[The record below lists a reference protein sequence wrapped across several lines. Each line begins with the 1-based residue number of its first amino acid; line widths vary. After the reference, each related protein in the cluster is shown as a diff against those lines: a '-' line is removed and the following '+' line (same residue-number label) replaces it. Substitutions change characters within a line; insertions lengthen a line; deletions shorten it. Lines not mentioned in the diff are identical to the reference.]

1 MPSLC
6 RMETELRIINLG
18 CSDKISGAFRYELRV
33 PGFTVNYVHAY
44 SYSDAFDYVQAR
56 YFNRAS
62 FTA

>member
-1 MPSLC
+1 
-6 RMETELRIINLG
+6 MENEIRIINVG
-18 CSDKISGAFRYELRV
+18 RSDKIVGGFRYESRV
-33 PGFTVNYVHAY
+33 PGFAINFVHAY

>member
-1 MPSLC
+1 
-6 RMETELRIINLG
+6 MENEIRIINVG
-18 CSDKISGAFRYELRV
+18 RSDKIDGAFRYELSI
-33 PGFTVNYVHAY
+33 PGFAINFVHAY

>member
-1 MPSLC
+1 
-6 RMETELRIINLG
+6 MENEIRIINLG
-18 CSDKISGAFRYELRV
+18 RSEKIGGGFRYEIRV
-33 PGFTVNYVHAY
+33 PGFAINFVHAY

>member
-1 MPSLC
+1 
-6 RMETELRIINLG
+6 MENEIRIINVG
-18 CSDKISGAFRYELRV
+18 RSEKIDGGFRYEIRV
-33 PGFTVNYVHAY
+33 PGFAINFVHAY